1 MNKAML
7 ILGCIVMLL
16 AGWAPAAP
24 YTPAHPAQILER
36 LPYRPNDP
44 VAQEL
49 RELRLQLASDPGKLP
64 LAIKVARRYL
74 EIGRNTS
81 DPRYAGY
88 AEAALR
94 PWWSSSDPPVEVRV
108 LRATLRQR
116 VHQFDLALYDLNEV
130 LRSHPRHAQAR
141 LVRATLL
148 QVQGLYG
155 DARQECALL
164 SSLVHELVAASC
176 SLGVAGVNGELVD
189 AYQQLRT
196 TLERFPNV
204 QADLRAWAWT
214 GLAEMAV
221 RLGKKQEA
229 NAHFL
234 TAVSLDPSDNY
245 LLAAYSDFL
254 LDHGRANEVLPLL
267 RDQTRADTLFLRYV
281 LALQAVGSEDL
292 TEQYEQLGARF
303 EASRMRGDR
312 VHLREEARYQLQL
325 ARNPQTAFKL
335 AQENWDIQK
344 EPADVYILLA
354 AAGALND
361 HITVTKVKTWI
372 ARVRLQD
379 ERLTRL
385 LKNVI

>member
-1 MNKAML
+1 MKYAML

-16 AGWAPAAP
+16 AGWASAAP
-24 YTPAHPAQILER
+24 YTPANPAQILER

-44 VAQEL
+44 VAREL
-49 RELRLQLASDPGKLP
+49 KNLRLQLASDPGKLP
-64 LAIKVARRYL
+64 LAIKVARRYV

-94 PWWSSSDPPVEVRV
+94 PWWSSNDPPVEVRIM
-108 LRATLRQR
+108 RATLRQR
-116 VHQFDLALYDLNEV
+116 VHQFDLALDDLNEI
-130 LRSHPRHAQAR
+130 LRIDPLHSQAR

-148 QVQGLYG
+148 QVQGLYD
-155 DARQECALL
+155 DARHECALL
-164 SSLVHELVAASC
+164 SGLVHKLIAVSC
-176 SLGVAGVNGELVD
+176 SSSVASVNGELVE

-234 TAVSLDPSDNY
+234 SAVSLDPSDNY

-254 LDHGRANEVLPLL
+254 LDHDRAKEVLSLL
-267 RDQTRADTLFLRYV
+267 RNQTPADTLFLRYV

-292 TEQYEQLGARF
+292 TEQCQQLSARF

-325 ARNPQTAFKL
+325 ARNPQTALKL
-335 AQENWDIQK
+335 AQKNWDIQK

-354 AAGALND
+354 AARASND

-372 ARVRLQD
+372 ARVRIQD
-379 ERLTRL
+379 DRLNRL
-385 LKNVI
+385 LANVL